1 MNWILVTLRLYRQ
14 VFTRAATLT
23 GRNWPVFGSI
33 FVYWILMTG
42 AELIL
47 GSLGFLYG
55 PTGMLGGLLLN
66 VLRAACFGSFLY
78 LVEMM
83 VRTTRVS
90 LDDFRRSFTVYLNEV
105 IGVMFVLWV
114 IFALTGP
121 LLMQV
126 EQGWLYLACLNL
138 LLLVFLNAVPELI
151 YIGHATSLGLLS
163 ESYSFI
169 GTNWIEWFPP
179 TLLALGLIWMVLQVP
194 IFGPLG
200 ILQDAVVYLL
210 LYFTMVLRGL
220 LFIELYETSA
230 RSRAFRYRAGS

>member
-1 MNWILVTLRLYRQ
+1 MNWIFVTLRLYRQ
-14 VFTRAATLT
+14 VFTRATTLT
-23 GRNWPVFGSI
+23 VRNWPVFGSI
-33 FVYWILMTG
+33 FIYWALMTA
-42 AELIL
+42 AELVL
-47 GSLGFLYG
+47 GNLGLLYG

-66 VLRAACFGSFLY
+66 LLRAACFGSFLY

-90 LDDFRRSFTVYLNEV
+90 LEDFRRSFTAYLNEV
-105 IGVMFVLWV
+105 ISVMFILWI
-114 IFALTGP
+114 IFAVAGP
-121 LLMQV
+121 LAMSV

-169 GTNWIEWFPP
+169 GANWIEWFPP
-179 TLLALGLIWMVLQVP
+179 TLLALALVYGVLQLP
-194 IFGPLG
+194 IYGVLG
-200 ILQDAVVYLL
+200 IAQDALVYLL
-210 LYFTMVLRGL
+210 VYFTMVMRGL